1 MENRTYSKEENK
13 NKWNADNNFNKWFE
27 WVLVTLINYRMK
39 CMHILSMN
47 LSLSIWIPPFDLI
60 LQPSLDLRRTLLKK
74 DESKKLI
81 NTPTTANEKEKEQ
94 NIVITNYTLISV
106 FLVTLINDLIRVRER
121 FLWPR
126 ANSFEKR
133 KKK

>member
-81 NTPTTANEKEKEQ
+81 NTPTTANEQ